1 MQTCNLLI
9 CPCSCLLHL
18 YESLFLVILAED
30 SDVAVKSK
38 PIPAITMPQLPPE
51 PTGRCS
57 NKLQVILFTDLQN
70 VFCCPL
76 KVKID

>member
-1 MQTCNLLI
+1 MQTCSLLI
-9 CPCSCLLHL
+9 YPSSCLLHL
-18 YESLFLVILAED
+18 DESLFLVILAED

-70 VFCCPL
+70 VFCCLL